1 MKKALT
7 CIICPNGCPLEAE
20 ISDAGITV
28 KGNLCSRGEEY
39 AKEEVSDPKRTISSS
54 IRLFHGDMEIVSVRL
69 NRPVPKAMIFPIM
82 EAIREARAEAPVHI
96 GDVLIPDVLST
107 GADVIATRNVAR
119 VEEKV

>member
-54 IRLFHGDMEIVSVRL
+54 IRLSGGDMEIVSVRL
-69 NRPVPKAMIFPIM
+69 SKPVSKAMIFPIM
-82 EAIREARAEAPVHI
+82 EEIRKASVEAPVRI
-96 GDVLIPDVLST
+96 GDVIIRNILST
-107 GADVIATRNVAR
+107 GADVIATRNVGR
-119 VEEKV
+119 RG

>member
-28 KGNLCSRGEEY
+28 KGNLCIRGEEY
-39 AKEEVSDPKRTISSS
+39 AKEEVLDPKRTISSS
-54 IRLFHGDMEIVSVRL
+54 IRLLHGDMEIVSVRL

-82 EAIREARAEAPVHI
+82 AEIRKASVKAPVAI
-96 GDVLIPDVLST
+96 GDVIIHDVLST
-107 GADVIATRNVAR
+107 GSDVIATSCVLAND
-119 VEEKV
+119 E

>member
-1 MKKALT
+1 MKRTLT
-7 CIICPNGCPLEAE
+7 CIICPNGCSLDVE
-20 ISDAGITV
+20 SDGRDILV
-28 KGNLCSRGEEY
+28 EGNLCSRGEEY

-54 IRLFHGDMEIVSVRL
+54 IMLLHGDMEIVSVRL

-119 VEEKV
+119 VEEKI